1 MQIAQVIG
9 GYSLGSEDLLRRAM
23 GKKDAK
29 EMAQQREIFLAGA
42 EKNGMARGKANA
54 LFDLMEKFAGY
65 GFNKS
70 HAAAYALVAYQT
82 AYLKAHYPAAFMA
95 ANLSAVMDDTDKVHQ
110 FHEDALANGL
120 KVLPPDVNTGEYRFT
135 PVDAKTIRYG
145 LGAVKGTGE
154 SAIGAVLKARETG
167 PFADLFDFCRRI
179 DKRIVNRRVVEA
191 LVRAGAFD
199 SVYEN
204 ESAHRASLLASVGI
218 ALDAAEQAERD
229 AQQVSLFGEAEGAQR
244 SLSLV
249 AVPRWDEV
257 QRLREE
263 KTALGFYLSGHPFSV
278 HRAEVARFVRTN
290 LRNLA
295 PSGDR
300 DSPAQLIAGVVES
313 IRVMRT
319 QQGRM
324 VAINLSDG
332 TAVQEVT
339 IYNEVFDQYR
349 DLVKE
354 DAVIVIEAK
363 VRLVRRSSGDE
374 GETTFMRIIADRV
387 YDLAAARSRFAREM
401 RLVMNGEASR
411 EAAAATAKLKELLA
425 PYRNGPCPVAIAYQN
440 GTASVQMR
448 LGDGWKVSLDDRLLE
463 SLRQWLKAENVE
475 VLYP

>member
-1 MQIAQVIG
+1 
-9 GYSLGSEDLLRRAM
+9 
-23 GKKDAK
+23 
-29 EMAQQREIFLAGA
+29 EIFLAGA

-82 AYLKAHYPAAFMA
+82 AFLA

-154 SAIGAVLKARETG
+154 SAIGAVLKAREAG

-204 ESAHRASLLASVGI
+204 ESAHRAGLLASVGI

-300 DSPAQLIAGVVES
+300 DSPAQLIAG
-313 IRVMRT
+313 
-319 QQGRM
+319 
-324 VAINLSDG
+324 
-332 TAVQEVT
+332 
-339 IYNEVFDQYR
+339 
-349 DLVKE
+349 
-354 DAVIVIEAK
+354 
-363 VRLVRRSSGDE
+363 
-374 GETTFMRIIADRV
+374 
-387 YDLAAARSRFAREM
+387 
-401 RLVMNGEASR
+401 
-411 EAAAATAKLKELLA
+411 
-425 PYRNGPCPVAIAYQN
+425 
-440 GTASVQMR
+440 
-448 LGDGWKVSLDDRLLE
+448 
-463 SLRQWLKAENVE
+463 
-475 VLYP
+475 